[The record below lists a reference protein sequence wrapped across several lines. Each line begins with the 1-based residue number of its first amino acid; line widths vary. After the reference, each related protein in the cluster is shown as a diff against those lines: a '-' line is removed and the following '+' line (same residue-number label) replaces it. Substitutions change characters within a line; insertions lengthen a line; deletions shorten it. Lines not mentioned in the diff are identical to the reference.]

1 MYYTAI
7 RYFFINLICI
17 QTFYSMVQKSDAGQ
31 AQSSKTVSSHIFAN
45 FIVSIVITGI
55 STVSYT
61 VLSFITPVITV
72 LCMILINLFLNR
84 TAPGIVISNTF
95 ISYGISYALYT
106 FSVTVTAVVF
116 FRFPSLKGE
125 TMKLLLILASGL
137 LCSLFAFF
145 LLKSKRVHK
154 LLSYAAKGA
163 NTTLITYVSLIIIV
177 LYTMSS
183 IYNLKNEY
191 IYIGLIILILFLAI
205 FLFFNW
211 KREVRQNY
219 TIRHLEALTAN
230 LDTQIAGQSA
240 TISKL
245 EADNDALAKI
255 VHRDNKLIPAM
266 IASVES
272 YLETAAAS
280 ETGTRDTVR
289 EADRLLENLKAVC
302 AERVGILDSY
312 CNPVRKA
319 PVTGIVSTDSL
330 MTYMMCKALDRGI
343 EFDFTGSRLIPSILA
358 LGITQTELNTLLA
371 DLTDN
376 AIIAVSTVNPK
387 KILIEVAKEKDLLSV
402 SFYDTGIP
410 FSGKVL
416 KNIGKKRI
424 TTYRTGNGIG
434 LVSTFEFLRKY
445 KAAFILT
452 EYGDRQ
458 PCPLAGF
465 TKKITISFTG
475 KFTVK
480 IISDNYPRKNRYGFP
495 AV

>member
-1 MYYTAI
+1 
-7 RYFFINLICI
+7 
-17 QTFYSMVQKSDAGQ
+17 
-31 AQSSKTVSSHIFAN
+31 
-45 FIVSIVITGI
+45 
-55 STVSYT
+55 
-61 VLSFITPVITV
+61 
-72 LCMILINLFLNR
+72 
-84 TAPGIVISNTF
+84 
-95 ISYGISYALYT
+95 
-106 FSVTVTAVVF
+106 
-116 FRFPSLKGE
+116 
-125 TMKLLLILASGL
+125 
-137 LCSLFAFF
+137 
-145 LLKSKRVHK
+145 
-154 LLSYAAKGA
+154 
-163 NTTLITYVSLIIIV
+163 
-177 LYTMSS
+177 
-183 IYNLKNEY
+183 
-191 IYIGLIILILFLAI
+191 
-205 FLFFNW
+205 
-211 KREVRQNY
+211 
-219 TIRHLEALTAN
+219 
-230 LDTQIAGQSA
+230 
-240 TISKL
+240 
-245 EADNDALAKI
+245 
-255 VHRDNKLIPAM
+255 M

-387 KILIEVAKEKDLLSV
+387 KILIEAAKEKDLLSV

-458 PCPLAGF
+458 PCPPAGF